1 MSTFSV
7 YKLNAFAF
15 SVRKTVLFD
24 TGRIHGAAF
33 LYKNIR

>member
-7 YKLNAFAF
+7 YKLNAFAL
-15 SVRKTVLFD
+15 SVGKTVLFE